1 MYSGLQGYQPLIF
14 DFPVEI
20 VREGMVNFI
29 VPKLEAFKRGIWD
42 YAPSRAP
49 VFYNPLMRTCRDIA
63 VLALQTFRSLANREV
78 KVSEPLAGCGVRGL
92 RFAIEVKGV
101 GAVYINDINDKA
113 YRIAQYNIEMNEL
126 EDLVFASN
134 EDANLFLSK
143 SAAPSKRFDFID
155 VDPFGSPVPYM
166 DSALRALKD
175 DGMLALTAT
184 DMASLCGVYPKVA
197 LRKYGGI
204 SLRTEYCHEIAVRLL
219 VGCLATMAAKHEIGI
234 KILLSHSTDHY
245 VRLYSS
251 ISHGARKADE
261 SLEKMGFILHCF
273 RCLHREAHLGMPAV
287 DLEAKCS
294 KCGSNL
300 KFAGP
305 LWLGSIFDMEFCK
318 KMEENLNNF
327 EHLGREAKRIA
338 SLIRGEA
345 DAPISYYV
353 IDKISDRIGLPTPPL
368 KHVIENIRNM
378 GFRASRTHFNN
389 RGVKTDAQSSIVI
402 EAVKKAAQKITQ

>member
-1 MYSGLQGYQPLIF
+1 MYNGLQGYQPLTF

-20 VREGMVNFI
+20 IREGMVNI
-29 VPKLEAFKRGIWD
+29 AVPKLEAFKREVWD

-49 VFYNPLMRTCRDIA
+49 VFYNPLMKTCRDIA
-63 VLALQTFRSLANREV
+63 VLALQTYRNLTNREL
-78 KVSEPLAGCGVRGL
+78 KVSEPLAGCGVRGI

-101 GAVYINDINDKA
+101 SAVYINDINDKA
-113 YRIAQYNIEMNEL
+113 YRIAQYNIKLNEL
-126 EDLVFASN
+126 ENLVFASN
-134 EDANLFLSK
+134 EDANLFLSR
-143 SAAPSKRFDFID
+143 SAAPSKRFDSID
-155 VDPFGSPVPYM
+155 VDPFGSPVPYV

-175 DGMLALTAT
+175 GGMLALTAT
-184 DMASLCGVYPKVA
+184 DMAPLCGVYPKVA
-197 LRKYGGI
+197 LRKYGGT

-219 VGCLATMAAKHEIGI
+219 AGCLAMMAAKHEIGI

-245 VRLYSS
+245 IRLYSS

-273 RCLHREAHLGMPAV
+273 KCLHREAHLGMPAV
-287 DLEAKCS
+287 GMEAKCS

-305 LWLGSIFDMEFCK
+305 LWLGSIFDIEFCK

-327 EHLGREAKRIA
+327 GHLGRGAKRIVP
-338 SLIRGEA
+338 LIRGEV

-353 IDKISDRIGLPTPPL
+353 IDKISDKIGLPTPPL
-368 KHVIENIRNM
+368 KNVIENIRSI
-378 GFRASRTHFNN
+378 GFRAIRTHFNS
-389 RGVKTDAQSSIVI
+389 RGVRTDAPSSIVV
-402 EAVKKAAQKITQ
+402 EAVKEAAQKIA